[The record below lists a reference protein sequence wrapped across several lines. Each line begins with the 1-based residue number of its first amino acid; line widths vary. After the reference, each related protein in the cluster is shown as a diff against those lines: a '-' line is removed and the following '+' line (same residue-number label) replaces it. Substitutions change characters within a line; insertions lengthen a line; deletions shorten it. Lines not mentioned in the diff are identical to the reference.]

1 MYYIDDYGFNIKYTM
16 KDDINDY
23 PDKNIFDIFLL
34 TYTDIDKKI
43 ISEMEYEIKETIVD
57 FVYNKLC
64 INNPNVFIDT
74 CIKSANKINRDIRFL
89 LIQLL
94 SSKNI
99 NISDMYEWDYE
110 KLIIIFYLE
119 IIKDEN
125 LKKIFYQYAPKYF
138 SEEESNIVSE
148 YLPKIFGE
156 LKNTY
161 SKSEQEELIEKLTS
175 L

>member
-1 MYYIDDYGFNIKYTM
+1 MYYVDDYGFNIKYTM
-16 KDDINDY
+16 KDVINDY

-99 NISDMYEWDYE
+99 NIS
-110 KLIIIFYLE
+110 
-119 IIKDEN
+119 
-125 LKKIFYQYAPKYF
+125 
-138 SEEESNIVSE
+138 
-148 YLPKIFGE
+148 
-156 LKNTY
+156 
-161 SKSEQEELIEKLTS
+161 
-175 L
+175 